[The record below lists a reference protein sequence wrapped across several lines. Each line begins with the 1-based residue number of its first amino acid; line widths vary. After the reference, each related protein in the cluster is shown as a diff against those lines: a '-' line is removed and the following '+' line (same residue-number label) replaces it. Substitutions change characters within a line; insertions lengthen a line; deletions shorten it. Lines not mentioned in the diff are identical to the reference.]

1 MGKQLEAMRHNLK
14 EGEKK
19 EYLKEHE
26 LKEAYQLG
34 IVNRAEYRKI
44 LTRMRKKELRR

>member
-26 LKEAYQLG
+26 LKEAYSLG
-34 IVNRAEYRKI
+34 VINRGEYRKI
-44 LTRMRKKELRR
+44 LTRLRKKEVK